1 MKFYNKNKEKYERN
15 EEKWEANRQIHL
27 PMLWEYLFTQNNGS
41 GITGFKLACFHSK
54 HQVSK
59 AAWYRDTI
67 RRWFPANKDFAS
79 ACHEMNSTFFFEKEE
94 DIPYDTKNFTENPKG
109 YVWAMYNQWFYGKIR
124 QKQVQYKYCVRKHT
138 DLDYQNLKGAIM
150 CKNNVEESLIWMDL
164 LEKYN
169 SILKDMSIDSQ
180 FFAYYPTLPDE
191 DKNSYWS
198 EDRKKVTFNGKTVGR
213 QTFYNRLSRFKDK
226 MKFKIMGGA
235 CE

>member
-54 HQVSK
+54 HQVSE
-59 AAWYRDTI
+59 AAWYRD
-67 RRWFPANKDFAS
+67 
-79 ACHEMNSTFFFEKEE
+79 
-94 DIPYDTKNFTENPKG
+94 NFTENPKG

-180 FFAYYPTLPDE
+180 FFAYYLTLPDE